1 MSWIIEIAL
10 PEGAAAPDTDALAAP
25 LSGLA
30 GLVMLDA
37 YTPEEAAGSDPM
49 NKAETPPPLVL
60 IAEFGSR
67 PALEAALASKALG
80 TAIGGLADP
89 ATVTPMRRHFY
100 PVPDGPGAPLTA
112 PVSYLVRYFLPCD
125 DAGAF
130 RAHYMA
136 DHPPT
141 QAKLP
146 GIRSIICCAPLE
158 GLASP
163 AAPPAGYLVG
173 NEVAF
178 DSAAAF
184 ATAMRSPARAE
195 LRAHMAGFPPYGGVN
210 SHHLMTRTR
219 LAGDPA

>member
-10 PEGAAAPDTDALAAP
+10 PEGAGAPDTGALASP
-25 LSGLA
+25 LHGLA
-30 GLVMLDA
+30 GLVTLDA
-37 YTPEEAAGSDPM
+37 YTPADAAGGDPM

-60 IAEFGSR
+60 IAEFDTRS
-67 PALEAALASKALG
+67 ALEAALASDALR
-80 TAIGGLADP
+80 AAVEGLADP

-100 PVPDGPGAPLTA
+100 PVPDGPGAPLAA

-146 GIRSIICCAPLE
+146 GIRSIICCEPLE
-158 GLASP
+158 GLACP
-163 AAPPAGYLVG
+163 AAPKAEYLVG

-178 DSAAAF
+178 DSAEAF
-184 ATAMRSPARAE
+184 AAAMRSPARAE

-210 SHHLMTRTR
+210 SHHLLTRTR